1 MQERPLLE
9 KVKLLDLLV
18 SRSGSAR
25 LVAGRVNRSSRVGD
39 GSHSGSEELIQ
50 IINITINQDLQKEL
64 KCEVGVDI
72 FMEMPWK
79 IISRDNVLASIK
91 RDGEQSPFYEYAVTL
106 QNYPEEEVLVG
117 RATLLECDSFLV
129 AITIPGRTLLLE
141 EIKASH
147 LSTWNKVMT
156 RLNHPIGV
164 WKSLGTE
171 EEMDT
176 AGIKH
181 TRPQISFDCY
191 IKKDYHEKL
200 FSEGF
205 DQVNYY
211 TELIEDGLLMIEN
224 IEGVVFDKYTQSCPL
239 TQESYA
245 QTVPEIP
252 VNSATQFTT
261 EMRVEEFKEKLEVL
275 DLDYEVLNE
284 KLTGFYNKVD
294 TLLTYNEEYDL
305 YRDDYEIL
313 ATEGEDICMYPN
325 IPYEHYATMITFI
338 GTKDK
343 VITGTSWHPSQT
355 GLVAVAYGREHI
367 VKVGDLN
374 DNSDE
379 EEVDKNILY
388 EEDLFS
394 SFPTSNQFDEFVEN
408 LWKKQIHKLEK
419 DMKKG
424 KHNTTDYDLAATSTE
439 FLLQTK
445 HIRLFEIIQDKKRL
459 LRMPDA
465 EDLYKEE
472 KFEYPLFDIAKK
484 RKKAQEQ
491 NQSIDSIIDKVMNEK
506 PEFLKRDYL
515 FSGNFHWKL
524 NLADEIINPI
534 DLIIMKGEGT
544 IPKQYVRTFLFPE
557 IWGETWFFGDDLK
570 HEAIEVNK
578 DFRESALMA
587 LGLPTVPN
595 SKVFLPGYKVE
606 SSIDYT
612 LEMNPW
618 QWMDAWAHHCK
629 YREENNIQSPD
640 EKSDISESD
649 DGYADEPFGFLF
661 LRNMP
666 LFDVKYERVSLQYF
680 LCDNKDCGHCPY
692 IINNV
697 MKKEGINHIC
707 LKILMNKDNPNEVEK
722 VIALPYEHV
731 HGTFEKKEEKVLL
744 QRKKKKN
751 DDDEETFEDEFEL
764 PFCSSENG
772 CIFRK
777 ILPDYLKDSKAKKMY
792 CDQCGSVEN
801 SENKDLDGYDL
812 FLEESEKILNES
824 ESINKDTNTSESGVS
839 NVIWDKECIDN
850 VGKFLGVSVNL
861 TDQNLCIDEDKGS
874 DPCTSGNEPEDESK
888 TDNKCPLTSINPV
901 DLKEKTNQLMGDKDE
916 PRALHD
922 KAAAV
927 IAENPEDDESTLT
940 PINMLFNNESTN
952 KSNVRTSN
960 EEKPDMVLEGD
971 TIEIKHHFD
980 KFSSSS
986 SSETF
991 RSALESIDDDDD
1003 ESVNRKN
1010 SRDLSKIIPDKN
1022 ANSERPK
1029 DKTNSKPDT
1038 IEFKDDSEDEDVRLD
1053 IKHFL
1058 DDPYDDS
1065 RDFDENTKKILD
1077 EKIEKLN
1084 SGLSSKIIHRPFEV
1098 LSSCVSSHGMIEN
1111 SDDEEEVDK
1120 LNLVHHVAIWSLGND
1135 IKPMQRLISP
1145 FELTCLSFCPH
1156 NGMYLIGGTTTGQ
1169 VVLWNLE
1176 GVLDHDEFQ
1185 MQERSDFDLIGFKHL
1200 ERVMC
1205 WFKRV
1210 RRNQT
1215 PKNRL
1220 YITAISNRVT
1230 SHMDKVIDISWLPP
1244 NVKLSPT
1251 SGKYEEVDLKDGYSL
1266 QFMSTSVDG
1275 VIKCWDLNSPP
1286 LPFSEAHINK
1296 YSFQRPGQFKL
1307 PKPPK
1312 EHGSKLKE
1320 LFMRWNPFFMIRLEQ
1335 RDSLS
1340 VKRFYITYISHD
1352 QAIYSY
1358 ERDRTMP
1365 DKGGINIGLAHYYK
1379 VESVA
1384 IEAMNHEAVAGTID
1398 GNIILFT
1405 WKQSGQEGTYDEQE
1419 GIGSVPVRFFKQ
1431 VHDGPINKIKRH
1443 PQNNQIFLSSGGQ
1456 VFGLWKIDQEEP
1468 LKWRKYAD
1476 KYVTA
1481 VGWTRLRPSSFMIG
1495 LSDGCM
1501 EIWDV
1506 YVNGNEPKMTLK
1518 VTTGAIY
1525 DFVVPILPIPMGLF
1539 GITDYKGILKFYVIP
1554 WEYQFPREN
1563 EEEFFFNKVE
1573 AEHQRRLLMNEKKKS
1588 QMSLIE
1594 EETSQHSVD
1603 EKLSEDL
1610 KEKESEEI
1618 IKKKELIGCR
1628 KFKDELYKW
1637 YLRRRGKNAAWLD
1650 EAEKKWFL
1658 KEQEYMIKTILQNK
1672 KIDLKELDD
1681 AIEPLYKKEKH
1692 AKDIAVKILDVL
1704 EMADEIFKK
1713 EVQQLV
1719 LARNYHNDT
1728 QVSLEIGKM
1737 NFGELED
1744 AMEAIDLY
1752 FGESYEKTEEELNE
1766 FVEMN
1771 PITKEWTF
1779 AELCEKNQPIRD
1791 AWNDRRR
1798 LLKKEQKW
1806 SRELIGEELDK
1817 SGYKYSCYV
1826 NHEES
1831 YIKKKYKRRVENIEH
1846 LKKTYGDDYDPYWD
1860 LHDKSGSGR
1869 NKNKSEP
1876 TKVESGMQQKFN
1888 KYADVFN
1895 VHVESP
1901 SSKHPLHE
1909 VNVVIPEGSFYRKY
1923 MPVDKKIPWEKPI
1936 PYEERV
1942 YSHSKRFKD
1951 KLGESEMSVTSES
1964 SSSKDPAHLEGEEP
1978 DYLAEVPNVTNA
1990 VVKTAPQA
1998 HDSDSEQSESSSSSS
2013 TSKDNVEKES
2023 HKESVDKSRGSVRF
2037 SEHPKAASLVA
2048 KKEPGKKGKKEIDFE
2063 KEDVTGRYHGLEDLR
2078 RLVKEKKMRGE
2089 EFIDIDD
2096 LSSYSYES
2104 VLGPISSSGSS
2115 PDMSLK
2121 SEDLLS
2127 DEAEVDDNSENEYFQ
2142 EQFKEFLEETP
2153 RYDPPKV
2160 VPYDGSEYEDEPT
2173 EEWMEDDLKIALKPH
2188 DQEEESEGD
2197 EEGPKKPDIK
2207 TTAILEKEKSIR
2219 DKVQELLTM
2228 EESSDV
2234 IQTAP
2239 PMDPSGSRIERIRH
2253 PFENKCMEDIN
2264 FQE

>member
-1 MQERPLLE
+1 MEELEEVDKSLKEAISELNELREDEEVQELLNIEELAGKPSIFTHPLADIIRELNLNEEIKKQNEENDEPIVEEEKPRVEEVEEVSKFRKPSRRSTRITKSPSRISSGMPSKHTSGGSHARKTTSRESKVIRPT
-9 KVKLLDLLV
+9 
-18 SRSGSAR
+18 SQSIRFSQASGRKSKQIE
-25 LVAGRVNRSSRVGD
+25 SSD

-612 LEMNPW
+612 LE
-618 QWMDAWAHHCK
+618 
-629 YREENNIQSPD
+629 I
-640 EKSDISESD
+640 
-649 DGYADEPFGFLF
+649 
-661 LRNMP
+661 
-666 LFDVKYERVSLQYF
+666 
-680 LCDNKDCGHCPY
+680 
-692 IINNV
+692 
-697 MKKEGINHIC
+697 
-707 LKILMNKDNPNEVEK
+707 
-722 VIALPYEHV
+722 
-731 HGTFEKKEEKVLL
+731 
-744 QRKKKKN
+744 
-751 DDDEETFEDEFEL
+751 
-764 PFCSSENG
+764 
-772 CIFRK
+772 
-777 ILPDYLKDSKAKKMY
+777 
-792 CDQCGSVEN
+792 
-801 SENKDLDGYDL
+801 
-812 FLEESEKILNES
+812 
-824 ESINKDTNTSESGVS
+824 
-839 NVIWDKECIDN
+839 
-850 VGKFLGVSVNL
+850 
-861 TDQNLCIDEDKGS
+861 
-874 DPCTSGNEPEDESK
+874 
-888 TDNKCPLTSINPV
+888 
-901 DLKEKTNQLMGDKDE
+901 
-916 PRALHD
+916 
-922 KAAAV
+922 
-927 IAENPEDDESTLT
+927 
-940 PINMLFNNESTN
+940 
-952 KSNVRTSN
+952 
-960 EEKPDMVLEGD
+960 
-971 TIEIKHHFD
+971 
-980 KFSSSS
+980 
-986 SSETF
+986 
-991 RSALESIDDDDD
+991 
-1003 ESVNRKN
+1003 
-1010 SRDLSKIIPDKN
+1010 
-1022 ANSERPK
+1022 
-1029 DKTNSKPDT
+1029 
-1038 IEFKDDSEDEDVRLD
+1038 
-1053 IKHFL
+1053 
-1058 DDPYDDS
+1058 
-1065 RDFDENTKKILD
+1065 DFDENTKKILD